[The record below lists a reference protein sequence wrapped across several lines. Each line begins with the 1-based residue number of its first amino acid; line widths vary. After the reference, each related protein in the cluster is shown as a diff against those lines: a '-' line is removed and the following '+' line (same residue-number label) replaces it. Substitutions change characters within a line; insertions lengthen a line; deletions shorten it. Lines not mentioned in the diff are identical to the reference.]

1 MANEKNIGSVK
12 ASLDFDVSKAVNSL
26 NNLSTTMTQHAS
38 SMTKFANSTIA
49 SMERMES
56 KIDSGAKNISDD
68 LKKISGSFNN
78 TFSKGFDRGVGQLI
92 DALKEQTFT
101 LKKEIKGVSD
111 SVDSLNGK
119 IRSSKGAIKNTTTST
134 IKWFDATDSL
144 FNSFSKITF
153 KLFIIEQGT
162 RQIYELF
169 NGMVGPGFQF
179 ASSMETLRIG
189 MAGILASTT
198 KMGEEQTT
206 YAQGLEISEKILKR
220 MQVEAL
226 RTTMTVQELSE
237 AYQSTLA
244 GGLNAG
250 MDLEQIM
257 DLTVAAAN
265 AVKSFGL
272 PKQQVIQELRGL
284 ISGEAIRPGVDMLG
298 TVLGYTTAT
307 VNQLR
312 KEGTLYEDIMKRMEG
327 FKAATYDLDTTW
339 AGMMNN
345 MIDGFNKLAGSAV
358 TGLFD
363 NMKRRVKEMRSM
375 FYSLKQEEHTYTNEK
390 TGKQEKRTVVT
401 DILINNE
408 TQKRLTYLYDT
419 IDNFIELIYTL
430 GKQALPF
437 LATAF
442 DVLLPAINGVI
453 ILLINFSGMVTTAI
467 TNLTSFAKEMWNAS
481 ASVKDFLASLLP
493 DEFVNFIS
501 NYKESI
507 ALITAFSIVGKG
519 LIGILAGLGASIL
532 HLTGVTYALNTAM
545 IIWHNLSNAATLG
558 EFIRTTLLAANMTWT
573 YRAGLIAMTAAS
585 AVAKVAVATFNGV
598 LAVSEIL
605 YDGITTK
612 TRLAT
617 IATQVFAKV
626 TAGAKI
632 VLATLSGGLLAALKA
647 VGLFLAKITALS
659 LAMAVLAAKFIV
671 IGAAIGSVLYL
682 FYKISDETSALSE
695 KWKAFKDIAVG
706 VWDGIA
712 NRMKYA
718 MTGEE
723 QYLKKS
729 KEAFEGIGES
739 WDKVKSSV
747 GWDTALVELQDDAVK
762 LKDTLKGVFDF
773 KDIINPDVELGKLPK
788 NIEAMFKAGD
798 ASKGLQSLQSS
809 LDSLIK
815 KYTDFSKDRKISG
828 DNIKLAKKENE
839 ILKIKAQMYGG
850 EMKALQEKEAKIKG
864 IDLVLEEVIENYEK
878 ELALASAIGDADT
891 RQKVID
897 QINKHIDAEKRLAA
911 VQKEQAE
918 WKLKFDKL
926 QEGSSDIVTRVFGEQ
941 GELENKLAKNKELLT
956 NFMAEID
963 ALAAGGMGGKGK
975 ETELLDKGKYT
986 DEAKS
991 MLDKILTTSPEKL
1004 LEEYEKKKTDFSS
1017 FADFIKTKLAETSK
1031 AWDANT
1037 RVQEAW
1043 KEKGQKML
1051 DDMGL
1056 GMGDAVYAWVSGAQ
1070 DIGQAMRDMVQELLR
1085 NALKLILQWYTI
1097 FGIVSAFSGP
1107 KVGAEAANR
1116 IVLGIS
1122 DSSAKLFSGGKK
1134 AEGGLIGGTGSTTGD
1149 SLVAAVS
1156 PGEYV
1161 IRASAVRKL
1170 GVGYLDAL
1178 NNISA
1183 KRPSGVL
1190 PPISRVGRKFAE
1202 GGYVDDGGYTPKT
1215 VTTNEGNNGGGNV
1228 VFNMTFQSLNPEAGA
1243 EMMKEQ
1249 LPFIKN
1255 AVVNWMRNDTSVR
1268 TATRGAAR

>member
-1 MANEKNIGSVK
+1 MADTKNIGAVE
-12 ASLDFDVSKAVNSL
+12 ASLSFDTSEAVKSL
-26 NNLSTTMTQHAS
+26 NNLDSTFAKHEQRMA
-38 SMTKFANSTIA
+38 KFATDSIKHISSLDKSVNESAKSITKSLD
-49 SMERMES
+49 SMS
-56 KIDSGAKNISDD
+56 SS
-68 LKKISGSFNN
+68 LSGSFDKSLSSN
-78 TFSKGFDRGVGQLI
+78 LI
-92 DALKEQTFT
+92 RVLDAMNEQTR
-101 LKKEIKGVSD
+101 LLSNSMKNVGDRVKE
-111 SVDSLNGK
+111 LNGQVSVGK
-119 IRSSKGAIKNTTTST
+119 KSIDGAHTST
-134 IKWFDATDSL
+134 IKWFDSTNSL

-153 KLFIIEQGT
+153 KLFIIEQGV
-162 RQIYELF
+162 RQIYDLF
-169 NGMVGPGFQF
+169 NGMIGPGFQF

-220 MQVEAL
+220 MQIEAL

-237 AYQSTLA
+237 AYQATLA

-307 VNQLR
+307 VNKLR
-312 KEGTLYEDIMKRMEG
+312 EEGTLYEDIMKRMEG
-327 FKAATYDLDTTW
+327 FKMATYDLDTTW
-339 AGMMNN
+339 AGMLNN
-345 MIDGFNKLAGSAV
+345 MIDGFNKLAGTAV
-358 TGLFD
+358 TGLFN
-363 NMKRRVKEMRSM
+363 NMKRRVKEIREA
-375 FYSLKQEEHTYTNEK
+375 FYTLQQEERTYTNQR
-390 TGKQEKRTVVT
+390 TGKQETRTVTT
-401 DILINNE
+401 DIIINSE

-419 IDNFIELIYTL
+419 IDNFIELVYTL

-442 DVLLPAINGVI
+442 DILLPAINGVI
-453 ILLINFSGMVTTAI
+453 VLLISFSGMVTTAI

-493 DEFVNFIS
+493 DKFVNFIS
-501 NYKESI
+501 NYKEAI
-507 ALITAFSIVGKG
+507 ALITAFSIVGKS
-519 LIGILAGLGASIL
+519 LISMMTGLGASIL
-532 HLTGVTYALNTAM
+532 HLTGVTYALNAAM
-545 IIWHNLSNAATLG
+545 LIWHNLSNAATLG

-585 AVAKVAVATFNGV
+585 AIAKVAVATFNGV
-598 LAVSEIL
+598 LVVSEIL

-612 TRLAT
+612 TKLAT

-626 TAGAKI
+626 TAGAKV
-632 VLATLSGGLLAALKA
+632 VLVTLSGGLLAALKA
-647 VGLFLAKITALS
+647 VGLFLAKIAALS

-682 FYKISDETSALSE
+682 FYKLSDETSALSE
-695 KWKAFKDIAVG
+695 KWEAFKNVAIG

-718 MTGEE
+718 LTGEE
-723 QYLKKS
+723 KYLKNS
-729 KEAFEGIGES
+729 QDAFESIGES
-739 WDKVKSSV
+739 WDKVRSSV

-762 LKDTLKGVFDF
+762 LKDTLKGVFNF

-788 NIEAMFKAGD
+788 NIEAMFKAGN
-798 ASKGLQSLQSS
+798 ASKGLKSLESS

-815 KYTDFSKDRKISG
+815 KYTDFSKDKKLSG

-850 EMKALQEKEAKIKG
+850 EMKDLQEKQAKIKG
-864 IDLVLEEVIENYEK
+864 IDIVLEEVIENYKK
-878 ELALASAIGDADT
+878 ELDLASAIGDADT

-897 QINKHIDAEKRLAA
+897 QINKHIDAENRLAA
-911 VQKEQAE
+911 VRKEQAE

-926 QEGSSDIVTRVFGEQ
+926 QEGSSDIVDKVFGEY
-941 GELENKLAKNKELLT
+941 GDLEVKINRNKELLT
-956 NFMAEID
+956 KFMEEID
-963 ALAAGGMGGKGK
+963 ALLASGKTGK
-975 ETELLDKGKYT
+975 DLLGENGLSQ
-986 DEAKS
+986 EAKDFMQQ
-991 MLDKILTTSPEKL
+991 MLETSPEKL
-1004 LEEYEKKKTDFSS
+1004 AEMFDVKKEK
-1017 FADFIKTKLAETSK
+1017 FAEFVEFIKTKMAEATSAQNK
-1031 AWDANT
+1031 NLET
-1037 RVQEAW
+1037 QKNW
-1043 KEKGQKML
+1043 KDVVNDYMEEMA
-1051 DDMGL
+1051 L
-1056 GMGDAVYAWVSGAQ
+1056 GMGNAVYAWISGAQ

-1085 NALKLILQWYTI
+1085 NALKLLVQWATI
-1097 FGIVSAFSGP
+1097 YGLLVAFGTPPRTASKSAS
-1107 KVGAEAANR
+1107 K
-1116 IVLGIS
+1116 IVLGI
-1122 DSSAKLFSGGKK
+1122 DDAK
-1134 AEGGLIGGTGSTTGD
+1134 AEGGLIEGSGSTTGD
-1149 SLVAAVS
+1149 SRLVALS

-1170 GVGYLDAL
+1170 GVGYLNSL
-1178 NNISA
+1178 NEISA
-1183 KRPSGVL
+1183 KRPSGII
-1190 PPISRVGRKFAE
+1190 PPISRVGKRFAE
-1202 GGYVDDGGYTPKT
+1202 GGYVDNGGYQPKT
-1215 VTTNEGNNGGGNV
+1215 VSPVGGNGAGGNV
-1228 VFNMTFQSLNPEAGA
+1228 VFNMTFQSLDPEAGA

-1255 AVVNWMRNDTSVR
+1255 AVVNWMRSDTSVR
-1268 TATRGAAR
+1268 TAARGAVR